1 MGNLPTPVKM
11 AGIRSNKSYAGFLVG
26 AEEIYAAGKGTGT
39 GTGTII

>member
-11 AGIRSNKSYAGFLVG
+11 TGIRFMPVFLVG
-26 AEEIYAAGKGTGT
+26 AEGIYAAGKGTGT